1 MAKGFAISLLIFAC
15 AALAFMPAAAENKM
29 KYNGYSGGMMLHTG
43 YVFGGVSTPQHA
55 GTVVAT
61 EKMQGLPMGIG
72 GAIRLNFGKYLRVGT
87 EGYSTTLYYGQK
99 GSYATI
105 GWGGLLAD
113 CAFTKDRHT
122 FFVGANV
129 GGGAFRNLTLTEP
142 MHHDWEVENNV
153 SYRKYAFMAVTPFVG
168 YEWAMTQKIHLAL
181 KLDYLLNV
189 SNPQPDFI
197 TGPRLYIGFMFCRG
211 QQNS

>member
-1 MAKGFAISLLIFAC
+1 MAKGFAVSLLIFAC
-15 AALAFMPAAAENKM
+15 AALALMPAVAENKM

-113 CAFTKDRHT
+113 CAFTKDRHA
-122 FFVGANV
+122 FFVGATV

>member
-1 MAKGFAISLLIFAC
+1 MSRKLIASLCVIGFFC
-15 AALAFMPAAAENKM
+15 LAVVSAGAENQM

-43 YVFGGVSTPQHA
+43 YVFGGQSTPQNVGA
-55 GTVVAT
+55 LVAT
-61 EKMQGLPMGIG
+61 EKMQGMPIGIG
-72 GAIRLNFGKYLRVGT
+72 GAVRLNFGKYLRVGT

-113 CAFTKDRHT
+113 CAFTKDSHT
-122 FFVGANV
+122 FFVGATV
-129 GGGAFRNLTLTEP
+129 GGGAFRNLTLTES
-142 MHHDWEVENNV
+142 MQQDWEVENNV

-168 YEWAMTQKIHLAL
+168 YEWAMTQKIHLVF
-181 KLDYLLNV
+181 KLDYLFNV
-189 SNPQPDFI
+189 TNPQPDFI

>member
-1 MAKGFAISLLIFAC
+1 MAKGFAVSLLIFAC
-15 AALAFMPAAAENKM
+15 AALALMPAAAENKM

-61 EKMQGLPMGIG
+61 EKMQDLPMGIG

-122 FFVGANV
+122 FFVGATV

>member
-1 MAKGFAISLLIFAC
+1 MAKGFAVSLLILAC
-15 AALAFMPAAAENKM
+15 AAFALIPAAAENKM

-99 GSYATI
+99 GGYATI

-122 FFVGANV
+122 FFVGATV

-168 YEWAMTQKIHLAL
+168 YEWAVTQKIHLAL

>member
-1 MAKGFAISLLIFAC
+1 MSRKLIASLCVIGFFC
-15 AALAFMPAAAENKM
+15 LAVVSAGAENQM

-43 YVFGGVSTPQHA
+43 YVFGGQSTPQNGGA
-55 GTVVAT
+55 LVAT
-61 EKMQGLPMGIG
+61 EKMQGMPIGIG
-72 GAIRLNFGKYLRVGT
+72 GAVRLNFGKYLRVGT

-113 CAFTKDRHT
+113 CAFTKDSHT
-122 FFVGANV
+122 FFVGATV
-129 GGGAFRNLTLTEP
+129 GGGAFRNLTLTES
-142 MHHDWEVENNV
+142 MQQDWEVENNV

-168 YEWAMTQKIHLAL
+168 YEWAMTQKIHLVF
-181 KLDYLLNV
+181 KLDYLFNV
-189 SNPQPDFI
+189 TNPQPDFI

>member
-1 MAKGFAISLLIFAC
+1 MAKGFAVSLLIFAC
-15 AALAFMPAAAENKM
+15 AALALMPAAAENKM

-55 GTVVAT
+55 GTVVVT

-122 FFVGANV
+122 FFVGATV

-168 YEWAMTQKIHLAL
+168 YEWAMTQKMHLAL

>member
-1 MAKGFAISLLIFAC
+1 MAKGFAVSLLMFAC
-15 AALAFMPAAAENKM
+15 AAFALMPAAAENKM

-55 GTVVAT
+55 GTLVAT
-61 EKMQGLPMGIG
+61 EEMQGMPMGIG
-72 GAIRLNFGKYLRVGT
+72 GAIRLYFGKYLRVGT

-113 CAFTKDRHT
+113 CAFTKDSHT
-122 FFVGANV
+122 FFVGATV
-129 GGGAFRNLTLTEP
+129 GGGAFRNLTLTES
-142 MHHDWEVENNV
+142 MQQDWEVENNV

-168 YEWAMTQKIHLAL
+168 YEWAMTKKIHLTL

-189 SNPQPDFI
+189 TNPQPDFI

-211 QQNS
+211 QRNS

>member
-1 MAKGFAISLLIFAC
+1 MAKGFAVSLLIFAC
-15 AALAFMPAAAENKM
+15 AALALMPAAAENKM

-43 YVFGGVSTPQHA
+43 YVF
-55 GTVVAT
+55 
-61 EKMQGLPMGIG
+61 
-72 GAIRLNFGKYLRVGT
+72 FGKYLRVGT

-122 FFVGANV
+122 FFVGATV

>member
-1 MAKGFAISLLIFAC
+1 MAKGFAVSLLIFAC
-15 AALAFMPAAAENKM
+15 AALALMPAAAENKM

-99 GSYATI
+99 GCYATI

-122 FFVGANV
+122 FFVGATV

>member
-1 MAKGFAISLLIFAC
+1 MSRKLIASLCVIGFLGLTVVSAG
-15 AALAFMPAAAENKM
+15 AENQM

-43 YVFGGVSTPQHA
+43 YVFGGQSTPQNGGA
-55 GTVVAT
+55 LVAT
-61 EKMQGLPMGIG
+61 EKMQGMPIGIG
-72 GAIRLNFGKYLRVGT
+72 GAVRLNFGKYLRVGT

-113 CAFTKDRHT
+113 CAFTKDSHT
-122 FFVGANV
+122 FFVGATV
-129 GGGAFRNLTLTEP
+129 GGGAFRNLTLTES
-142 MHHDWEVENNV
+142 MQQDWEVENNV

-168 YEWAMTQKIHLAL
+168 YEWAMTQKIHLVF
-181 KLDYLLNV
+181 KLDYLFNV
-189 SNPQPDFI
+189 TNPQPDFI

>member
-1 MAKGFAISLLIFAC
+1 MSRKLIASLCVIGFFC
-15 AALAFMPAAAENKM
+15 LAVVSAWAENQM

-43 YVFGGVSTPQHA
+43 YVFGGQSTPQNGGA
-55 GTVVAT
+55 LVAT
-61 EKMQGLPMGIG
+61 EKMQGMPIGIG
-72 GAIRLNFGKYLRVGT
+72 GAVRLNFGKYLRVGT

-113 CAFTKDRHT
+113 CAFTKDSHT
-122 FFVGANV
+122 FFVGATV
-129 GGGAFRNLTLTEP
+129 GGGAFRNLTLTEA
-142 MHHDWEVENNV
+142 MQQDWEVENNV

-168 YEWAMTQKIHLAL
+168 YEWAITQKIHLVF
-181 KLDYLLNV
+181 KLDYLFNV
-189 SNPQPDFI
+189 TNPQPDFI